1 MAQQVPLATRVKQ
14 IIEVDG
20 LRFRDL
26 DGDGALTPF
35 EDWRLGPAERAAD
48 LVSRMSPEE
57 KIGLMV
63 ISSRPMGISQHNP
76 EFTSHDGVLDE
87 QYLPIKLDP
96 HTSAGIPFEGTTQ
109 MIESLH
115 MRHFI
120 LREEP
125 TGSRIATWINTMNE
139 VAEGTRWGI
148 PVVVAA
154 NSKNEA
160 GGFKMG
166 GTPQDQPFAQWPGTL
181 GLAATGS
188 IELIESF
195 AEHSRAEWVAS
206 GLRKGY
212 MYMADVFTD
221 PRWFRGQGTFGEDP
235 EFVAAAMSAIVRGFQ
250 GEAGPSADGVALTT
264 KHFPGGGAR
273 ENGTDPH
280 YAEGSLN
287 IYPTPGSLEQYH
299 LPPFQAA
306 IDAGTSSIMPYYAIP
321 SEEKSSTPQGRLT
334 EFEQVGFA
342 FNREVLDL
350 LRTMGHR
357 GYINSDSGVLSKMAW
372 GVEELTTAQRVGR
385 AVMAGTDIFADTNDI
400 ASVREAFVSGH
411 FTSQRL
417 DEAAQLLLEELFALG
432 LFENPY
438 VDPEEADRVVASAEA
453 TAAAADAHR
462 RSVVLAKNH
471 DAVLPLRPDSLAGK
485 TVYVELMEQG
495 ITVKALDALRS
506 RLEQAHPEVEFTTDF
521 RRADVAIVLMKPFVG
536 AYFEFVGIADL
547 AIDDHSHVDIAK
559 VQQIR
564 ESVDT
569 MVIGLNAMYPWL
581 LDVIEPLADGL
592 LIGFESDYA
601 TMVDAVLGGYAP
613 SGRLPI
619 TFPIDAGAIA
629 VDEDG
634 RCSSPNDVPGYAKER
649 HMDGRPYVYV
659 DVDGNRYE
667 LGHGLTYDV
676 A

>member
-1 MAQQVPLATRVKQ
+1 MPQQASISSRVKQ

-26 DGDGALTPF
+26 DGDGELTPF
-35 EDWRLGPAERAAD
+35 EDWRLGTAERAAD
-48 LVSRMSPEE
+48 LASRMSPEE

-63 ISSRPMGISQHNP
+63 ISSRPMGISQHNSA
-76 EFTSHDGVLDE
+76 FTSHDGVLDE

-96 HTSAGIPFEGTTQ
+96 HTSAGLPFEGTTQ

-120 LREEP
+120 MREEP
-125 TGSRIATWINTMNE
+125 TGSRIATWINAMNE
-139 VAEGTRWGI
+139 VAEATRWGI

-166 GTPQDQPFAQWPGTL
+166 ATPQDQPFTQWPGTL

-188 IELIESF
+188 LEVIESF
-195 AEHSRAEWVAS
+195 AEHSRAEWFAA

-235 EFVAAAMSAIVRGFQ
+235 AFVASAMAAIVRGFQ
-250 GEAGPSADGVALTT
+250 GEDGPSAQGVALTT

-287 IYPTPGSLEQYH
+287 IYPTPGSLEKYH

-306 IDAGTSSIMPYYAIP
+306 IEAGTSSIMPYYAIP

-334 EFEQVGFA
+334 DFEQVGFA
-342 FNREVLDL
+342 FNREVLGL
-350 LRTMGHR
+350 LRAMGHR
-357 GYINSDSGVLSKMAW
+357 GYINSDSGILSKMAW
-372 GVEELTTAQRVGR
+372 GVEDLTPAERVGR
-385 AVMAGTDIFADTNDI
+385 AVMAGTDMFADTNDI
-400 ASVREAFVSGH
+400 LSVREAFVSGH
-411 FTSQRL
+411 FTAERL
-417 DEAAQLLLEELFALG
+417 DEAARLLLEELFALG

-438 VDPEEADRVVASAEA
+438 ADPEEADRVVAGAEA
-453 TAAAADAHR
+453 TAAAAEAHR

-471 DAVLPLRPDSLAGK
+471 DSTLPLRPEVLAGR

-495 ITVKALDALRS
+495 ITVKALDALRGK
-506 RLEQAHPEVEFTTDF
+506 LELAHPEIEFTTDF

-547 AIDDHSHVDIAK
+547 AIDDHSQVDIAK
-559 VQQIR
+559 VRQIR

-581 LDVIEPLADGL
+581 LDSIEPLADGL

-601 TMVDAVLGGYAP
+601 TVVDAALGGYSP

-629 VDEDG
+629 VDGEG
-634 RCSSPNDVPGYAKER
+634 RCASPNDVPGYAKEQ

-659 DVDGNRYE
+659 DADGNRYQ
-667 LGHGLTYDV
+667 LGHGLTYD
-676 A
+676 AC

>member
-1 MAQQVPLATRVKQ
+1 MTQQVPLPTRVKQ

-20 LRFRDL
+20 QRFRDL
-26 DGDGALTPF
+26 DGDGELTPL
-35 EDWRLGPAERAAD
+35 EDWRLDPAERAAG
-48 LVSRMSPEE
+48 LVARMSPEE

-63 ISSRPMGISQHNP
+63 ISSRQMGISQHNP

-96 HTSAGIPFEGTTQ
+96 HTSAGIPLEGSTQ

-120 LREEP
+120 MREEP
-125 TGSRIATWINTMNE
+125 TGSRIATWINAMNE

-154 NSKNEA
+154 NPKNDA
-160 GGFKMG
+160 SGIKIC
-166 GTPQDQPFAQWPGTL
+166 GTPQDQPFAQWAGTL

-188 IELIESF
+188 IEIIESF

-206 GLRKGY
+206 GLRTGY

-221 PRWFRGQGTFGEDP
+221 PRWFRGHGTFGEDP
-235 EFVAAAMSAIVRGFQ
+235 EFVASAMSAIVRGFQ

-264 KHFPGGGAR
+264 KHFPGGGTR

-280 YAEGSLN
+280 YVEGSLK

-350 LRTMGHR
+350 LRAMGHR

-385 AVMAGTDIFADTNDI
+385 AVMAGTDMFADTNDI
-400 ASVREAFVSGH
+400 ASVREAFVNGH
-411 FTSQRL
+411 FTSHRL
-417 DEAAQLLLEELFALG
+417 DEAAGLLEELFALG

-438 VDPEEADRVVASAEA
+438 ADPEEADSVVASPEA
-453 TAAAADAHR
+453 TAEEADAHR

-471 DAVLPLRPDSLAGK
+471 EATLPLRPASLTGK
-485 TVYVELMEQG
+485 RVYVELMEQG
-495 ITVKALDALRS
+495 ITIKALDALHG
-506 RLEQAHPEVEFTTDF
+506 RLEQAHPGVEFTTDF

-536 AYFEFVGIADL
+536 SYFEFVGIADL

-569 MVIGLNAMYPWL
+569 MVIGLNAMYP
-581 LDVIEPLADGL
+581 
-592 LIGFESDYA
+592 
-601 TMVDAVLGGYAP
+601 
-613 SGRLPI
+613 
-619 TFPIDAGAIA
+619 
-629 VDEDG
+629 
-634 RCSSPNDVPGYAKER
+634 
-649 HMDGRPYVYV
+649 
-659 DVDGNRYE
+659 
-667 LGHGLTYDV
+667 
-676 A
+676 